1 MRRSV
6 FGVVADRDGVSRHAS
21 RNASLT
27 QGQSA
32 PLERALILR
41 VQGEY
46 DEMPGLCLTLDQ
58 AARLFGLDRQLCER
72 LLADCVHAGI
82 LRESHGR
89 FVRS

>member
-6 FGVVADRDGVSRHAS
+6 FGVVADRDVVSRQAS

-27 QGQSA
+27 QAHAA

-41 VQGEY
+41 VHGEY

-72 LLADCVHAGI
+72 LLAYCVHAGI